1 MSLRSPLRILNYRTS
16 LLLALLPSLLLV
28 AFVLLVGMP
37 VIQSQQAQLRANDLA
52 QAKAHMLDK
61 GFEQLYQQ
69 IDGLARLPQLRQALR
84 DNDTEAIARMSDEYA
99 LGFGQL
105 DQLAL
110 LPLGELGIASL
121 GEHRDKLRNSI
132 EKDLLR
138 RATEQSTIGV
148 DSYQIDGQRV
158 VSMARAVNSGGRDIG
173 AILLTVRADWLV
185 AQLSVDSEQGEIPG
199 VAEVVYAYSDGNL
212 DVLARSASLGD
223 FVASAGT
230 GLAANPQLQVNYYLT
245 AVVPVAMAAQLALV
259 ASALIVG
266 LLAVLALMRQLAAV
280 GSDISA
286 SVTELDA
293 VIELG
298 GTGEGFTHNYFA
310 NTLELIQQR
319 PAAEAQPAANARVQE
334 EDEVKPWANPSV
346 AGQMDVVEDLDQPAP
361 EPDPEA
367 SETAVALPREIF
379 RAYDIRGH
387 ADEQLSDAVVS
398 RIGKAIGSKAQALGH
413 QQIVVGRDGRNSSP
427 RIQQALLEGL
437 LSSGID
443 CVDIGLLATPMMYY
457 ACEQLATQAG
467 VMVTGSH
474 NPPAYNGLKIVL
486 EGQALAAEQ
495 IQELAQIAE
504 AGSFEV
510 GKGLLTNQDVEDAY
524 IDQIADD
531 VVVAASIKVV
541 LDCGNGAA
549 STVAPMLFASLGCDV
564 VPLFADIDGDFP
576 NRGPDPGDT
585 ANLQALVAEVARES
599 ADLGLA
605 FDGDA
610 DRVVAVTA
618 SGQIVPSDQ
627 LLMLFAKDVLT
638 RNPGA
643 DVIYDI
649 KCSRQLNQVVA
660 AQGGRP
666 IMSESGHSLI
676 KRKMRQTGALLGGE
690 FSGHFFFKER
700 WYGFDDGI
708 YSGARLIELIT
719 LEGVS
724 LDEAIAELPQSAA
737 TPEIYLPVEPGKQW
751 ELIEQLQ
758 GGEYF
763 VDAQITTLDGVRADF
778 PQGWGLVRAS
788 NTSAKLSLRFEAD
801 TEDDLS
807 AIQMQFVNAL
817 EAVDST
823 LGAALAAELAARP
836 AA

>member
-1 MSLRSPLRILNYRTS
+1 MASLPALALVAVI
-16 LLLALLPSLLLV
+16 LLAGNPL
-28 AFVLLVGMP
+28 
-37 VIQSQQAQLRANDLA
+37 IQAQQAQLRAADLA

-84 DNDTEAIARMSDEYA
+84 DNDSAAIERMSDEFSLA
-99 LGFGQL
+99 FAQL

-121 GEHRDKLRNSI
+121 GEYKAKLRNSI

-138 RATEQSTIGV
+138 RATEENVIWV
-148 DSYQIDGQRV
+148 DSYQLDGQRV
-158 VSMARAVNSGGRDIG
+158 LSLARAVNTGGRDIG
-173 AILLTVRADWLV
+173 AILLTIRADWLV
-185 AQLSVDSEQGEIPG
+185 AQLSVDSDGGEVPG
-199 VAEVVYAYSDGNL
+199 ISEVAYAYSDGKV

-223 FVASAGT
+223 H
-230 GLAANPQLQVNYYLT
+230 AAAAQAALSVNPQLRVQYYLT
-245 AVVPVAMAAQLALV
+245 AAAPVSMTAQLVLLAGALL
-259 ASALIVG
+259 AGAF
-266 LLAVLALMRQLAAV
+266 AVLALARQLAGVEADLKSSV
-280 GSDISA
+280 AQLDSA
-286 SVTELDA
+286 IDA
-293 VIELG
+293 GDTQPE
-298 GTGEGFTHNYFA
+298 FAHDYFA
-310 NTLELIQQR
+310 STLELLAQR
-319 PAAEAQPAANARVQE
+319 PAARAQPAAAPEPARVE
-334 EDEVKPWANPSV
+334 EDVKPWANPSV
-346 AGQMDVVEDLDQPAP
+346 AAQMDVVEDLA
-361 EPDPEA
+361 ETEA
-367 SETAVALPREIF
+367 ASGAAAAASPLSMPREIF

-387 ADEQLSDAVVS
+387 AEEQLDDAVVTQ
-398 RIGKAIGSKAQALGH
+398 IGRAIGTRAQAQGH
-413 QQIVVGRDGRNSSP
+413 AQIVVGRDGRHSSP

-437 LSSGID
+437 LSTGID
-443 CVDIGLLATPMMYY
+443 CIDIGMLATPMMYY
-457 ACEQLATQAG
+457 ACQQLDTQAG

-486 EGQALAAEQ
+486 EGQALANAQ
-495 IQELAQIAE
+495 IQELATIAE

-510 GKGLLTNQDVEDAY
+510 GKGLLTNQDIEDAY

-541 LDCGNGAA
+541 LDCGNGVAA
-549 STVAPMLFASLGCDV
+549 TVAPMLFASLGCDV
-564 VPLFADIDGDFP
+564 VPLFADVDGDFP
-576 NRGPDPGDT
+576 NRSPDPSRAG
-585 ANLQALVAEVARES
+585 NLQALIDEVKRES

-618 SGQIVPSDQ
+618 SGRVVASDQ

-643 DVIYDI
+643 DVVYDI

-676 KRKMRQTGALLGGE
+676 KRKMLESGALLGGE

-724 LDEAIAELPQSAA
+724 LDDAIDELPQSVA
-737 TPEIYLPVEPGKQW
+737 TPEIYLPVESGRQW
-751 ELIEQLQ
+751 ALIEQLQ
-758 GGEYF
+758 AGNF
-763 VDAQITTLDGVRADF
+763 FNDAQLTTLDGVRADF

-817 EAVDST
+817 DSLDSA
-823 LGAALAAELAARP
+823 LGQALAAELAA
-836 AA
+836 